1 MKTKMDKNETANV
14 IYQIDCKGNDT
25 EQCNKLYI
33 GTTKSKLK
41 TRISAHKSNI
51 KLIDNNNPQQ
61 KTALATHCAKSNHTP
76 DFNNVKI
83 VDRESNYSKRLTLEM
98 LHILNTPANLRL
110 NFKTDTINIAHC
122 YRHLITK
129 RQNSV

>member
-1 MKTKMDKNETANV
+1 MNEKNETANV

-41 TRISAHKSNI
+41 TRISVHKSNI

-61 KTALATHCAKSNHTP
+61 KTALATHCAKSNHTS

-83 VDRESNYSKRLTLEM
+83 VDRGSNYSKRLTLEM
-98 LHILNTPANLRL
+98 LHILVLYTPENPRL
-110 NFKTDTINIAHC
+110 NFKTDTINITHC

-129 RQNSV
+129 RENSV

>member
-1 MKTKMDKNETANV
+1 M
-14 IYQIDCKGNDT
+14 DCKGNNT

-33 GTTKSKLK
+33 GTAKSKLK

-61 KTALATHCAKSNHTP
+61 ETALTTHCAKSNHTP
-76 DFNNVKI
+76 DFNKVKI
-83 VDRESNYSKRLTLEM
+83 VDRESNYSKRLALET

-110 NFKTDTINIAHC
+110 NFKTDTTNIAHC